1 MVSRKLLGPGLIALF
16 LMALGVL
23 APARLVVSMLPENT
37 LAMQGVTGSLWR
49 GEASV
54 AVLDTGNGYL
64 HLGELKWRLKPLSL
78 LSFAPQ
84 LELAS
89 HWGAQRIAGSLRF
102 KGRDHIELENIDALL
117 DAQLLRHY
125 APLELSGSVSLQISH
140 LEVQDGLSR
149 EGAGRVVW
157 QNGGWIS
164 TRGQR
169 SLGSYAIDFSQQRN
183 EPLQGA
189 ILTLQGG
196 LQAAGDLALRDR
208 SYAIDVFLHGPAIG
222 DPQLRQAL
230 QLVASPQGDG
240 FRVKFS
246 GDL

>member
-1 MVSRKLLGPGLIALF
+1 MVSRKLLGSCLIALF
-16 LMALGVL
+16 LMVLIVL

-54 AVLDTGNGYL
+54 AVLNTGSGYL

-78 LSFAPQ
+78 LLFTPQ
-84 LELAS
+84 LEVAS
-89 HWGAQRIAGSLRF
+89 HWGAQRITGSLGL
-102 KGRDHIELENIDALL
+102 KGKGHIELQDIDALL

-125 APLELSGSVSLQISH
+125 APLELFGSVSLQVSH
-140 LEVQDGLSR
+140 LEIQDGFPR
-149 EGAGRVVW
+149 EGSGRVVW

-183 EPLQGA
+183 EPLLGEL
-189 ILTLQGG
+189 ITLQGG
-196 LQAAGDLALRDR
+196 LQAAGDLQLRDR
-208 SYAIDVFLHGPAIG
+208 SYAIDVFLDGPAIG

-230 QLVASPQGDG
+230 QLVASPQGEG
-240 FRVKFS
+240 FRVKLS